1 MAMELVV
8 WVSGR
13 ASEASSALQALKK
26 SVKPAARNAAVLV
39 RERDGQVFVVETG
52 DIDLRSGM
60 LLGAAAGLLVE
71 VLGRSSPERAAA
83 GTMSIDFPEE
93 YLMALQ
99 ASLQPGGS
107 ALLLL
112 LETEWLDK
120 ALDLLAGF
128 QGRVWQ
134 QSLAG
139 RLLAEIAAEMVP
151 EGR

>member
-1 MAMELVV
+1 MELVV

-52 DIDLRSGM
+52 DVDLRSGM

>member
-1 MAMELVV
+1 
-8 WVSGR
+8 
-13 ASEASSALQALKK
+13 
-26 SVKPAARNAAVLV
+26 VLV

-60 LLGAAAGLLVE
+60 RLGAAAGLLVE

>member
-1 MAMELVV
+1 MELVV

>member
-1 MAMELVV
+1 MELVV

-39 RERDGQVFVVETG
+39 RERDGQVFVIETG

>member
-8 WVSGR
+8 WVSDQ
-13 ASEASSALQALKK
+13 ASEASRALQALKK
-26 SVKPAARNAAVLV
+26 SVKPAARNSAVLV

-52 DIDLRSGM
+52 DVDLRSGM
-60 LLGAAAGLLVE
+60 LLGAAAGLLVAL
-71 VLGRSSPERAAA
+71 LGGSSPERATV
-83 GTMSIDFPEE
+83 GTMSIDLPEE

-112 LETEWLDK
+112 LETEWLDE
-120 ALDLLAGF
+120 ALNVVAGF

-139 RLLAEIAAEMVP
+139 RLLAEIAAEMTP

>member
-1 MAMELVV
+1 
-8 WVSGR
+8 
-13 ASEASSALQALKK
+13 
-26 SVKPAARNAAVLV
+26 
-39 RERDGQVFVVETG
+39 
-52 DIDLRSGM
+52 
-60 LLGAAAGLLVE
+60 
-71 VLGRSSPERAAA
+71 
-83 GTMSIDFPEE
+83 MSIDLPEE

-112 LETEWLDK
+112 LETEWLDE
-120 ALDLLAGF
+120 ALDLVAGF

-139 RLLAEIAAEMVP
+139 RLLAEIAAEMTP

>member
-1 MAMELVV
+1 MELVV
-8 WVSGR
+8 WVSDR
-13 ASEASSALQALKK
+13 ASEAGRALQALKRD
-26 SVKPAARNAAVLV
+26 VQPAARNAAVLV

-52 DIDLRSGM
+52 DGDLRSGM
-60 LLGAAAGLLVE
+60 LLGAAVGLLVE
-71 VLGRSSPERAAA
+71 VLGRSSPEFAAA
-83 GTMSIDFPEE
+83 GAMSIDFPEE

-112 LETEWLDK
+112 LETEWLDE
-120 ALDLLAGF
+120 ALNVVAGF

-139 RLLAEIAAEMVP
+139 RLLAEIAAEMTP